1 MEIAQ
6 YSAAQLFV
14 CFGGEGSREYERRRA
29 GGAAAPADGAEAAG
43 GAAAAGG
50 AQEAAAGGALFDT
63 DALQVWILKGCQ
75 QQLKGG
81 LRDKPG
87 KPPDYY
93 HTAYCLSGLSAA
105 QSAPGGAGV
114 LGARSNELAR
124 ASPLLNIVEEKVR
137 EAAAHF
143 GALPQL

>member
-14 CFGGEGSREYERRRA
+14 CFEGEGSRAQDETQQQEPAA
-29 GGAAAPADGAEAAG
+29 GGSSSS
-43 GAAAAGG
+43 GAAAAAG
-50 AQEAAAGGALFDT
+50 AQGQGRGRPAALFDT
-63 DALQVWILKGCQ
+63 DALQVWVLKGCQ

-93 HTAYCLSGLSAA
+93 HTCYCLSGLSAA
-105 QSAPGGAGV
+105 QHAEGGGGV
-114 LGARSNELAR
+114 LGAAGNQLRK
-124 ASPLLNIVEEKVR
+124 ASPLLNVLEEKV
-137 EAAAHF
+137 EAAAVYF
-143 GALPQL
+143 GSLPRI